1 VGPPAVIPGQ
11 GYEIALPANWRRV
24 SLVPA
29 GTVSPADVAAFASGS
44 HQDPARVRAALA
56 LLETVLPAGVSYV
69 ALPLDAMAA
78 GTGFAPNLTV
88 LRVPVTGATL
98 DQFADAIV
106 AQLVNG
112 GTLLG
117 AISRDPLVLP
127 GGPAL
132 RLQYAVKIAGV
143 TGDVQASQV
152 LFQRADA
159 IFVVTFEALGTSVD
173 PGAFSQRLAAD
184 IAAITRSFQFTTS
197 HA

>member
-1 VGPPAVIPGQ
+1 VVIGGQ
-11 GYEIALPANWRRV
+11 GYEIALPASWRRV
-24 SLVPA
+24 SLLPA

-44 HQDPARVRAALA
+44 RQDPARIRAALA
-56 LLETVLPAGVSYV
+56 LLDTVLPVGVSFV
-69 ALPLDAMAA
+69 ALPLDAMAS
-78 GTGFAPNLTV
+78 GVGFAPNLTV

-106 AQLVNG
+106 AQLVAG

-132 RLQYAVKIAGV
+132 RLQYAVRIAGV

-159 IFVVTFEALGTSVD
+159 IFILTFEALGTSVD
-173 PGAFSQRLAAD
+173 PGAFNERMAAD